1 MRLFKDIPSG
11 VWAIGVVTL
20 LVNLSGVI
28 IFFLSPFYLRS
39 LGVDY
44 GNLGIIEGIV
54 EWTSWMMRFASGFL
68 SDFFHQRKP
77 ALLIAYSIS
86 AVARPI
92 LMFLPA
98 ATLLMMSRMLDRMGN
113 GIQASPREAL
123 VGDLAP
129 PQAKAACFGLRQS
142 LSVVGSFVGAGVV
155 WWVMRQTGGD
165 YQAAFTV
172 AAIPPV
178 IAVIVLY
185 FFVSE
190 TPRSKKI
197 QAPKVKVV
205 SLIKELRRD
214 ITWLKKP
221 YWLVVGFS
229 CLFMMSNFSGMFL
242 SFKATDSGLSEA
254 DAALVMIVQ
263 NIMTACAAYPIGRWA
278 DRVDRRIPLAIG
290 IILVIIGNVVLA
302 TAVTPTEVL
311 VGVAIWGFQM
321 GISASLIAAKI
332 TDATHE
338 DVRGTAFGIYYVL
351 VGFALFATNSL
362 SGWLAEH
369 ISLERV
375 FWVSA
380 IYAALALAVLPLL
393 RPQGIKARNV
403 ATV

>member
-1 MRLFKDIPSG
+1 MRWFNGIPVG

-68 SDFFHQRKP
+68 TDFFHQRKP

-86 AVARPI
+86 AVARPV
-92 LMFLPA
+92 LMFLPSA
-98 ATLLMMSRMLDRMGN
+98 ALLMASRMLDRIGN

-129 PQAKAACFGLRQS
+129 PQSKGACFGLRQS
-142 LSVVGSFVGAGVV
+142 LSVIGSFVGAGVV
-155 WWVMRQTGGD
+155 WGVMHQTGGD
-165 YQAAFTV
+165 YQTAFIV
-172 AAIPPV
+172 AAIPPL
-178 IAVIVLY
+178 IAVFVLY

-190 TPRSKKI
+190 TPRSKKLH
-197 QAPKVKVV
+197 APKVKVT
-205 SLIKELRRD
+205 SLLKELRRD
-214 ITWLKKP
+214 ITWLKRP
-221 YWLVVGFS
+221 YWLVVGVA

-242 SFKATDSGLSEA
+242 SFKATASGLSEA

-263 NIMTACAAYPIGRWA
+263 NIMTAFAAYPMGRWA
-278 DRVDRRIPLAIG
+278 DNIDRRIPLAIG
-290 IILVIIGNVVLA
+290 MGLVVLSNIILANS
-302 TAVTPTEVL
+302 VTPVGVL
-311 VGVAIWGFQM
+311 CGVAIWGFQM
-321 GISASLIAAKI
+321 GVTASLINAKI

-338 DVRGTAFGIYYVL
+338 DVRGTAFGLYYVL

-369 ISLERV
+369 ISLEMV

-380 IYAALALAVLPLL
+380 LYAAFALVLLPLL
-393 RPQGIKARNV
+393 KPQGVGSEKALKV
-403 ATV
+403 